1 MVNPKLQQ
9 GGEGMDV
16 RLPLKSDA
24 NLPSGYLA
32 NQVISSLDH
41 PDPDHVVV
49 EPLKSGVNLLHG
61 YLSKNPSST
70 YKKIKNEHGHW
81 L

>member
-1 MVNPKLQQ
+1 
-9 GGEGMDV
+9 MDV
-16 RLPLKSDA
+16 WLPLKSDA

-32 NQVISSLDH
+32 NPVVSSLDH

-61 YLSKNPSST
+61 YF
-70 YKKIKNEHGHW
+70 
-81 L
+81 